1 MMTISLPLPPLKP
14 SVLSHL
20 ALLMV
25 AIIYGANYNI
35 AKMVM
40 FKYLNPSGFIVLRI
54 GGAGLLFV
62 LIWWLFYREKIERA
76 DIRKLIICS
85 ALGVAGNML
94 MFFKG
99 LSLTTPVNASV
110 LMLVS
115 PVFVLIFSSIVF
127 KTQPAWFHYFGI
139 LLSFT
144 GAVVLIGGKNIHVGS
159 DTFTGDLFIIGNAIS
174 YAFYLV
180 YVKEL
185 LFKYK
190 SMTVIALL
198 FTFGFFMVLPFGLG
212 DLQEASFSTFPAT
225 VWWAIVFVV
234 LGTTFLAYLLNAW
247 ALQKTSS
254 EIVGSYIYLQPI
266 IASAIGVSLGQDVLT
281 IGKIVAAM
289 LIFGGVF
296 LVSRKSKIKR

>member
-1 MMTISLPLPPLKP
+1 
-14 SVLSHL
+14 
-20 ALLMV
+20 
-25 AIIYGANYNI
+25 
-35 AKMVM
+35 M
-40 FKYLNPSGFIVLRI
+40 FRYLDPSGFIVLRI

-62 LIWWLFYREKIERA
+62 LISWIFIKEKIEPR
-76 DIRKLIICS
+76 DFRRLIICS

-115 PVFVLIFSSIVF
+115 PVFVLIFSSFLF
-127 KTQPAWFHYFGI
+127 KTKPTWIQYSGI
-139 LLSFT
+139 LLSFA
-144 GAVVLIGGKNIHVGS
+144 GAVLLIGGKNISISG

-190 SMTVIALL
+190 SMTVIAFL
-198 FTFGFFMVLPFGLG
+198 FAVGFVMVLPFGWG
-212 DLQEASFSTFPAT
+212 DLAKASFSTFPAF
-225 VWWAIVFVV
+225 VWWAIAFVV
-234 LGTTFLAYLLNAW
+234 LGTTFVAYLLNAW

-266 IASAIGVSLGQDVLT
+266 IATVIGVSLGQDSLT
-281 IGKIVAAM
+281 PGKILAA
-289 LIFGGVF
+289 LLVFAGVF
-296 LVSRKSKIKR
+296 LVSRRRG